1 MVASTPPIK
10 SRPMQVVERRI
21 GRELVEFLTERYI
34 TEGKTQREIGEEV
47 GVHESTITRWM
58 AQLGIEARFP
68 GPRKVAAS

>member
-21 GRELVEFLTERYI
+21 GRELAEFLTERYI
-34 TEGKTQREIGEEV
+34 TEGRTQREIGEEV
-47 GVHESTITRWM
+47 GVHETTITRWM

-68 GPRKVAAS
+68 GPRKVGG